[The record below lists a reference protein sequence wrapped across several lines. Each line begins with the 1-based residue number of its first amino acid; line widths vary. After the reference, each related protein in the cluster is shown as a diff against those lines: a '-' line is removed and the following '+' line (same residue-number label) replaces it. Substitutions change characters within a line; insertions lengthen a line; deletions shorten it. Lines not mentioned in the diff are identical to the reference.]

1 MFLIKK
7 LLVDDGKEFD
17 YMIDFKQFYYDAREL
32 TFRYFKEMNKLFEFY
47 REEKYSNDSLGYD
60 LDIKAR
66 NNTLTIGQFSLLMK

>member
-1 MFLIKK
+1 
-7 LLVDDGKEFD
+7 
-17 YMIDFKQFYYDAREL
+17 MIDFKQFYYDAREL